1 LFFFNIIHACRRKK
15 IVKPNIILVVIDA
28 LRARNLGCFGA
39 DPASSPNLDKMAADG
54 ILFENCYSCWN
65 TTDQSL
71 TSILSGH
78 YPRTHGIVHH
88 GDKITLDDLKVYE
101 HLGISLLGD
110 WLKQNGY
117 QTMAV
122 DWMGRWYKRGFD
134 FYGYKPEYN
143 FLQKLGYHLFKL
155 PYLHVKYIIDNIAL
169 LKIYSKKRKTSIR
182 TNWES
187 LKGVL
192 KTFRFTFELAR
203 IQDAGYVTSLAE
215 QLIRARKDNPFF
227 LFLHYW
233 DTHSPYNCPKKF
245 ITEKSKKQT
254 AVDLYLSKV
263 KGAVRYVDHHMGR
276 IKEVLSNEKIL
287 DNTLLIITSDHGES
301 LTEHDIHFDH
311 HGLYEVTTHVPLIFY
326 GPGIFKEK
334 KKINSL
340 IQHIDIAPTLCDLLN
355 IKKHTFD
362 FDGSSL
368 FPLIDD
374 EKKELRDFI
383 FNEESYVQ
391 RKIAIRTHKY
401 KYIMAPDGRG
411 FCNYCQKVHVGPEEL
426 YDLSLD
432 PEETKSLI
440 DQEKELA
447 QEMKKQLESFV
458 SALDKK
464 REDCLKRGNSGNM
477 PDKIM
482 LDPEEEKKI
491 RKRLRS
497 LGYMD

>member
-1 LFFFNIIHACRRKK
+1 
-15 IVKPNIILVVIDA
+15 
-28 LRARNLGCFGA
+28 LGCFGA
-39 DPASSPNLDKMAADG
+39 NPNSSPNIDKMAEDG
-54 ILFENCYSCWN
+54 ILFKKCYSCWN

-71 TSILSGH
+71 TSILSGR

-88 GDKITLDDLKVYE
+88 GDKITLDDLKIYE
-101 HLGISLLGD
+101 TLSINLLGD
-110 WLKQNGY
+110 LLRQNEY
-117 QTMAV
+117 HTMAV

-143 FLQKLGYHLFKL
+143 VVQKLAYYLFKL

-169 LKIYSKKRKTSIR
+169 LKIYSKKRKTSVR
-182 TNWES
+182 TNWKS

-203 IQDAGYVTSLAE
+203 IQDAGYVTSLGE
-215 QLIRARKDNPFF
+215 RLIKKRKDNPFF

-245 ITEKSKKQT
+245 MTEKSKKLT
-254 AVDLYLSKV
+254 AVDLYLSKY
-263 KGAVRYVDHHMGR
+263 KGAVHYVDHHLGR
-276 IKEVLSNEKIL
+276 IKEVLNNEKIL

-301 LTEHDIHFDH
+301 LTEHDILFDH

-326 GPGIFKEK
+326 GPGIFKK
-334 KKINSL
+334 KKQIDSL
-340 IQHIDIAPTLCDLLN
+340 IQHVDIVPTLCDLLN
-355 IKKHTFD
+355 IKKQSYD
-362 FDGSSL
+362 FDGLSL
-368 FPLIDD
+368 FPLIND
-374 EKKELRDFI
+374 EKKEVHNFV

-391 RKIAIRTHKY
+391 RKIGIRTHKY

-411 FCNYCQKVHVGPEEL
+411 YCSYCQKVHVGPEEL

-432 PEETKSLI
+432 PEENNSLV
-440 DQEKELA
+440 DLKKELA
-447 QEMKKQLESFV
+447 EKLKKQLETF
-458 SALDKK
+458 AAELDKK
-464 REDCLKRGNSGNM
+464 REESLNRKKSDDK
-477 PDKIM
+477 PDKFV
-482 LDPEEEKKI
+482 LDPEEEKKV